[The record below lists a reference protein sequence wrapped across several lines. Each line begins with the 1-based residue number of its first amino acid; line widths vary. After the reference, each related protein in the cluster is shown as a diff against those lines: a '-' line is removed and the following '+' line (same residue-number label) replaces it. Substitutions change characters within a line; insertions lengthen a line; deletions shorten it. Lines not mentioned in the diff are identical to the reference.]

1 MTVVMVSTF
10 TPRSLL
16 SCGVAADLHPSV
28 NDRRDQSVVHTGAG
42 TYIPRSVRGI
52 SLNVVLKMKRVLRQ
66 K

>member
-28 NDRRDQSVVHTGAG
+28 NEGRDQSIVHTGASGAG
-42 TYIPRSVRGI
+42 T
-52 SLNVVLKMKRVLRQ
+52 
-66 K
+66 